1 MGMKETFDHAGVNLA
16 AVGSAS
22 PHSAREFIKTFHF
35 TGEMYLNRNL
45 SVYKAFGLKRGVTK
59 TLGFSSLIRG
69 IKTMKKGFRQGRAAG
84 DLWQQGGLFVLGPG
98 EQMVF
103 AHRDRFAGDHTDLK
117 KVASMLVK

>member
-1 MGMKETFDHAGVNLA
+1 MGIKETLDHAGVTLA
-16 AVGSAS
+16 AVGSGS

-35 TGEMYLNRNL
+35 TGELYLNRDL

-69 IKTMKKGFRQGRAAG
+69 MKTMKKGFRQGHAAG

-98 EQMVF
+98 EQVVF
-103 AHRDRFAGDHTDLK
+103 SHRDRFAGDHTDLQ